1 MSETWLV
8 FFILSSALS
17 IAISVGSKVMA
28 DGKRKNNVLL
38 CLGSCLFVVLCM
50 MGLTNYRYNQESKK
64 QAREQEQSFSTEI
77 VSLKNQNRALGNQI
91 GDCNARAEALT
102 TKFRVPVHFTRG
114 VSERLQAQDSVAM
127 K

>member
-1 MSETWLV
+1 MWLV
-8 FFILSSALS
+8 LFILSSALS
-17 IAISVGSKVMA
+17 IAISVGSKVMP

-50 MGLTNYRYNQESKK
+50 MGLTTYRGTLESRK
-64 QAREQEQSFSTEI
+64 QAREQEQSLSKEI
-77 VSLKNQNRALGNQI
+77 ASLKNQNLMLDDQI

-102 TKFRVPVHFTRG
+102 TKFRAPVNFTRG
-114 VSERLQAQDSVAM
+114 VSERLQTQDSIAI